1 MHRIKYIFFFS
12 FLASICY
19 SLFYYDDI
27 DPLVVVSC
35 IAMIFASILEL
46 RRDRSVDESFVS
58 RISACETKIDL
69 MEKMFFDERKSDG

>member
-1 MHRIKYIFFFS
+1 MRGVKYIFFFS

-27 DPLVVVSC
+27 DPIVVVSC
-35 IAMIFASILEL
+35 ISMILAAILEL

-58 RISACETKIDL
+58 RIATCETKIEFI
-69 MEKMFFDERKSDG
+69 EKFCLSDRGKDE